1 MSIIHADASKL
12 SQDAA
17 QSKYS
22 TGFLRM
28 VEQNATSIN
37 SSSHG
42 LVNAC
47 KQNYSALA
55 SNARQ
60 EAYSQKSEADKADA
74 AARNLKARVDRVL
87 EEVSRLQRV
96 NITRLEELKN
106 EIERLRA
113 GFTQRNV
120 TDIIRELKQAKEEQ
134 QKFVEEYREKVME
147 KREEISELKQ
157 LHASLPL
164 VTCEKPSS
172 GAILES

>member
-1 MSIIHADASKL
+1 MSVIHVDTSKL
-12 SQDAA
+12 SLDAA

-22 TGFLRM
+22 TSFLSM

-42 LVNAC
+42 LVNVC

-55 SNARQ
+55 SNALE
-60 EAYSQKSEADKADA
+60 EAYSQKSEADEADA
-74 AARNLKARVDRVL
+74 AARNLKASVDRVL
-87 EEVSRLQRV
+87 EEVSRLQQV
-96 NITRLEELKN
+96 NTTRLAELKN
-106 EIERLRA
+106 EIQRIRA

-134 QKFVEEYREKVME
+134 QKFVEEYRGKVNE

-157 LHASLPL
+157 LYASLTS
-164 VTCEKPSS
+164 VTCEKLSS
-172 GAILES
+172 GAMLES